1 MPPSWVWARMRAAS
15 SSFLEAIS
23 SSSCEALA
31 GVVESFGLLGEP
43 ATAGG
48 RLLVSAVPLEA
59 MSW

>member
-1 MPPSWVWARMRAAS
+1 MRAAN

-23 SSSCEALA
+23 SWSCLARAGLVAIFGRFGEA
-31 GVVESFGLLGEP
+31 SP
-43 ATAGG
+43 AGG